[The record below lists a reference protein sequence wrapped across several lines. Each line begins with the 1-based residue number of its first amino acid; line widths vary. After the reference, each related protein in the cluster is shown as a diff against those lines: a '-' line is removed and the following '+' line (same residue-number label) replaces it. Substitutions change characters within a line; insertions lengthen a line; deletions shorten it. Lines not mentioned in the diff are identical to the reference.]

1 MQSLRRL
8 DGHLSV
14 LTRHLRGADRLT
26 RGRNRM
32 REIRTYGSAPGSH
45 DGLIYEMALPCSYGD
60 WKFIETPTNLQP
72 IL

>member
-1 MQSLRRL
+1 
-8 DGHLSV
+8 
-14 LTRHLRGADRLT
+14 
-26 RGRNRM
+26 M